1 MCDKI
6 SEKIKNQT
14 ILTKNKHYLFIHYLM
29 KFWIMNIK
37 KKKLHATISSYGISI
52 LLMVSLESSCKLF
65 LSIFLTG

>member
-37 KKKLHATISSYGISI
+37 KKKITCHH
-52 LLMVSLESSCKLF
+52 
-65 LSIFLTG
+65 IFLWHLDSFDGES